1 MPIGGN
7 DMHGHVARTAEARH
21 DVFEGKPDARQS
33 PDVGHPVS
41 RFRPTYWV
49 LNDEEKALH
58 DLIKQQ
64 AVALE
69 ESFNR
74 LNKSRY
80 YSLAMTSL
88 EESVMWAVKQ
98 LTS

>member
-1 MPIGGN
+1 
-7 DMHGHVARTAEARH
+7 MHPGTPGHTT
-21 DVFEGKPDARQS
+21 FEGKPDARQS

-41 RFRPTYWV
+41 RFRPTYRA

-58 DLIKQQ
+58 DLIKEQ
-64 AVALE
+64 ALALE
-69 ESFNR
+69 ASFNK
-74 LNKSRY
+74 LSKSRY